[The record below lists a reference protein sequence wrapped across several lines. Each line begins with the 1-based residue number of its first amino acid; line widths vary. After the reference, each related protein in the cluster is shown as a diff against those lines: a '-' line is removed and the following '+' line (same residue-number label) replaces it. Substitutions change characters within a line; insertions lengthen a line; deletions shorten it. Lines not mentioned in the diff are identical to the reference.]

1 MAEDTELRW
10 RNSALKYLLVGPG
23 ETKVLDAIGTILA
36 RSSVISDGLLLCD
49 FWIKGTKKR
58 GRAGEV
64 DPDVARYVVTW
75 GDTTVMVIDPGGNP
89 GKVEDELL
97 VRGNIKS
104 NVSPVD
110 LIDEA
115 TFTIETLEVAM
126 ERTGAA
132 GAFDEKSDLKR
143 IFDNAV
149 SSSAKLNRL

>member
-1 MAEDTELRW
+1 
-10 RNSALKYLLVGPG
+10 
-23 ETKVLDAIGTILA
+23 
-36 RSSVISDGLLLCD
+36 
-49 FWIKGTKKR
+49 
-58 GRAGEV
+58 
-64 DPDVARYVVTW
+64 
-75 GDTTVMVIDPGGNP
+75 MVIDPGGNP